1 MWSPDLTLLPVLNI
15 MFINADFSLRA
26 VVASHQYQ
34 WVASPQAG
42 VERVMLDRLGGE
54 QARATSIVRYAPSSR
69 FPRHQH
75 PGGEEI
81 LVLSGTFSEGNNHYP
96 AGWYMRNP
104 PGSSHQPFRARKST
118 RQNSSH

>member
-1 MWSPDLTLLPVLNI
+1 

-54 QARATSIVRYAPSSR
+54 KARATSIVRYAPSSR

-81 LVLSGTFSEGNNHYP
+81 LVLSGTFSAGNAHYRSEERRV
-96 AGWYMRNP
+96 GKECVSTCRSR
-104 PGSSHQPFRARKST
+104 GSPF
-118 RQNSSH
+118 H

>member
-1 MWSPDLTLLPVLNI
+1 

-54 QARATSIVRYAPSSR
+54 KARATSIVRYAPSSR

-75 PGGEEI
+75 RSEEHTSELQSLMRTSYAVFCLKKKRHTSYNHSIHSIHESIYPFNSEI
-81 LVLSGTFSEGNNHYP
+81 LTKY
-96 AGWYMRNP
+96 
-104 PGSSHQPFRARKST
+104 
-118 RQNSSH
+118 NSLL